1 MRNRNQKGFTLIELL
16 IVIAIIGILA
26 AVLIPN
32 LLNARNVATVRA
44 MQAHSS
50 NVFTTATAWLAS
62 DASRTPAQAVTT
74 WAACATATSA
84 GNYSHPAAPAVAD
97 ITCAVTEGAGEDAG
111 NLLATVTGTVATVA
125 YTFVNGRQT
134 AP

>member
-1 MRNRNQKGFTLIELL
+1 MRNQANKGFTLIELL

-32 LLNARNVATVRA
+32 LLNARNAATVRA

-50 NVFTTATAWLAS
+50 NVFTTATAWLAT
-62 DASRTPAQAVTT
+62 DASRTSAAAATLWQDCVT
-74 WAACATATSA
+74 ATAA
-84 GNYSHPAAPAVAD
+84 DGYSHPAAPAVTGLTCVTAD
-97 ITCAVTEGAGEDAG
+97 NAG
-111 NLLATVTGTVATVA
+111 NLEVTVTGTVNAIA